1 MRVADLVTAAAFIL
15 LGAVV
20 IADALR
26 LGVGW
31 GSDGPKSG
39 FFPFWLAVFMVAAS
53 ALIVLQAVRERS
65 RRPFVTREQLRP
77 VLAVLLPATG
87 LVVLTGGVT
96 IGDTRLL
103 PGLGLYVASALYL
116 AFYMRWVGG
125 HAWLTTAL
133 LSLGIPLVTFII
145 FERWF
150 LVPMPKGPLEAWLG
164 F

>member
-1 MRVADLVTAAAFIL
+1 MRVADLVTATAFIL

-20 IADALR
+20 IFDALR
-26 LGVGW
+26 LGIGW

-53 ALIVLQAVRERS
+53 LLIVLAAVRQHTDRT
-65 RRPFVTREQLRP
+65 FVTRAQLRP

-87 LVVLTGGVT
+87 LVILTGGIT
-96 IGDTRLL
+96 IGETTLL
-103 PGLGLYVASALYL
+103 PALGLYVASALYL
-116 AFYMRWVGG
+116 AVYMRWVGR
-125 HAWLTTAL
+125 HAWLTTVV